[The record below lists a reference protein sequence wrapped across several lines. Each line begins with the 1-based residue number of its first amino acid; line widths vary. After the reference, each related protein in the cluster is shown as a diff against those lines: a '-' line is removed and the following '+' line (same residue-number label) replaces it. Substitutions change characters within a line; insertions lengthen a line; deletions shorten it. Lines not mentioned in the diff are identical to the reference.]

1 LTRKEANG
9 FRLFIFFK
17 MESTIKQNY
26 EKLKDLHHPFDAQ
39 SLIDHCDDD
48 KINALIKLKEV
59 KKHEG

>member
-1 LTRKEANG
+1 
-9 FRLFIFFK
+9 

-48 KINALIKLKEV
+48 KIYDSNNCKEV
-59 KKHEG
+59 KS